1 LKDKEYT
8 SWVKSCVI
16 YGRET
21 EHEAALDR
29 YGVSMPRLMCDV
41 NLKDRK
47 ENTEI
52 RKLLGLEP
60 HAVEPIGGA

>member
-1 LKDKEYT
+1 M
-8 SWVKSCVI
+8 I